1 MILDELTESNNTEGW
16 VQEFATDFVVATVLS
31 DPYTMIKTDAVSE
44 GRVGNDRYEGFA
56 VDLINEIAKIV
67 GFNFTIALAN
77 GYGSRRQDG
86 SWTGMIGE
94 IVEGRAD
101 MAIGDMRF
109 LMNKIF

>member
-1 MILDELTESNNTEGW
+1 MVEKWSDDEL
-16 VQEFATDFVVATVLS
+16 ATDLVVSTVLS

-67 GFNFTIALAN
+67 GFNFTLAQAD
-77 GYGSRRQDG
+77 GYGSRRKDG

-101 MAIGDMRF
+101 MAIGDMRCELF
-109 LMNKIF
+109 